1 MMREYSITGA
11 TGFLGRHLLES
22 LARRPDVSL
31 RALVHRTP
39 DNKLPRS
46 ENLNWV
52 RGDLGDPGI
61 AADLLTRGSTLI
73 HLAYPGS
80 WSPQAHLANIT
91 QLARAAAEH
100 GVRRVVHCSTAAV
113 VGATP
118 HERVNETTP
127 PVPRTEYERSKLALE
142 SAWRV
147 HATGRFDLVIAR
159 PTAVFGPGGRNLLK
173 LADALAGGSAVI
185 NYLRSSAFGSRRMN
199 LVCISNVI
207 AALEFL
213 AEREQMFDGAA
224 FLVSDDDD
232 PLNNFRDVERILSR
246 EFGAAD
252 CPLPPLPV
260 SSGLLGLLLRLA
272 GRSNANPRRVYES
285 TRLRETGWRRACS
298 LEQGLR
304 EFAAW
309 YLSAHLSG
317 QLPAR
322 RHLT

>member
-11 TGFLGRHLLES
+11 TGFLGRHLVES
-22 LARRPDVSL
+22 LTRRPDVSL

-46 ENLNWV
+46 ENVSWV

-61 AADLLTRGSTLI
+61 AADLLTRGGTLI

-80 WSPQAHLANIT
+80 WSPQAHLASIT

-100 GVRRVVHCSTAAV
+100 GVQRVVHCSTAV
-113 VGATP
+113 VAGATP
-118 HERVNETTP
+118 DEQVRETTP
-127 PVPRTEYERSKLALE
+127 PVPHTEYERSKLALE

-159 PTAVFGPGGRNLLK
+159 PSAVFGPGGRNLLK
-173 LADALAGGSAVI
+173 LADALSGGNPAV
-185 NYLRSSAFGSRRMN
+185 NYLRSSLFGSRRMN

-213 AEREQMFDGAA
+213 AEREEMFDGAA
-224 FLVSDDDD
+224 FLISDDDD
-232 PLNNFRDVERILSR
+232 PLNNFRDVERILNR

-252 CPLPPLPV
+252 YPLPPLPV
-260 SSGLLGLLLRLA
+260 PPVLLGLLLRLA
-272 GRSNANPRRVYES
+272 GRSNANPQRVYDS
-285 TRLRETGWRRACS
+285 ARLQETGWRKTCG

-309 YLSAHLSG
+309 YLSAHFSDRLS
-317 QLPAR
+317 AH
-322 RHLT
+322 RHPT